1 MPQGVA
7 SGWTRAIDD
16 WRRFFIPEQSTHD
29 DENEGFEGGRYAR
42 TEQELYEKAI
52 ALLEKCKVED
62 RR

>member
-1 MPQGVA
+1 M
-7 SGWTRAIDD
+7 
-16 WRRFFIPEQSTHD
+16 PEQSTHD
-29 DENEGFEGGRYAR
+29 DENKGFEGGRCAR